1 MLEEFYNDD
10 IKAIDA
16 RFEAQK
22 IAFAPIIFQ
31 VSKCMIDFNILK
43 IIEEAGDAGITE
55 EDILKNVNLSSYA
68 LSTLLELSLGLS
80 LIKIV
85 KDSNPYKYILGK
97 TGFFLINDN
106 LTRVNINFVNDICY
120 KGMFYLNDSL
130 KNSKPEGLKVFGDYE
145 TIYKGLSSIPESDRK
160 SWIDF
165 DNYYSDGCYES
176 SLPIIFKKSRKNI
189 MDIGANTA
197 KFSISALKYN
207 NDVRC
212 SLVDL
217 EGQIKLAKKN
227 IDDNNFSSRVE
238 YFPMNILEEENK
250 LPKNCDVI
258 WMSQFLDCFSIEQI
272 KLIMRKVKEVSD
284 KDTDIFV
291 LEPLWDKQKY
301 ISSAFSI
308 QATSLYFTA
317 IANGNSKMYPYKLLV
332 DTIEEEGFKLVN
344 EYHRIGKTYHS
355 LLNFKL
361 KI

>member
-55 EDILKNVNLSSYA
+55 EDILKKVNLSSYA

-227 IDDNNFSSRVE
+227 IDDSTESPKITFASPIVTRRFSQLTKMTCYMAHR
-238 YFPMNILEEENK
+238 LK
-250 LPKNCDVI
+250 L
-258 WMSQFLDCFSIEQI
+258 
-272 KLIMRKVKEVSD
+272 
-284 KDTDIFV
+284 DTDMLFFTSARGEIDIQYKINTSFARENEV
-291 LEPLWDKQKY
+291 KPAMFTLSVFNTAPAEATILLKSKVPYCPIYSGFENAVRNLITVGCAPL
-301 ISSAFSI
+301 ISERLRSVMLIYA
-308 QATSLYFTA
+308 
-317 IANGNSKMYPYKLLV
+317 
-332 DTIEEEGFKLVN
+332 EEV
-344 EYHRIGKTYHS
+344 I
-355 LLNFKL
+355 
-361 KI
+361 